1 MIVET
6 EIINGVNVGVEYFDD
21 EYYGRGLL
29 IDLVFLRFLI
39 SWGR

>member
-6 EIINGVNVGVEYFDD
+6 TIINGVNVGIEYLGDG
-21 EYYGRGLL
+21 YYGRGVLL
-29 IDLVFLRFLI
+29 DVVFLRFLI